1 MSLFRTLDRTSAV
14 SNTAHAR
21 PFLTFLYPNPEKNA
35 SKRRFSKKAVDN
47 APLSD
52 RPSARMDTFFI
63 QALVRAGS
71 CPKHA
76 KHIHTPR
83 AIASPTPKHQ
93 TSRRK
98 STWSKSEKKLDIF
111 PERKGPLKKVKNFAE
126 KELQALVD
134 YYGMEIDTRPEADVP
149 DEGKL
154 VWNVGDDHE
163 PWPLREPADALHIKK
178 LEDLL
183 KDDESPHDEV
193 FDTYKKLQSPGVV
206 YLTTMTIRALLHHLA
221 IVERPTP
228 IAAQRF
234 LSVLDDMK
242 TAHIHI
248 VRSEWTSA
256 IHLTGR
262 AMGTVSDDDLQN
274 TLRIWQDMEH
284 RAGLKGGYVTF
295 NVLFNIAVKAG
306 KYTLAETF
314 MKEMQ
319 ARKLPMHRHYRVAL
333 LYYYGVL
340 QNGDAVRKAYLDLVS
355 AGDIVDTVVMNAVIA
370 SLMRAGEPSAA
381 EHVFERMKR
390 LHAQRS
396 ATARG
401 HVFFNRTWRDR
412 RVLGMKFRDE
422 ARRLKKEG
430 GDEELKQLQDLA
442 PIGPDSR
449 TYGIL
454 IRHHAA
460 VAGNIDRVNDL
471 LQEMK
476 YNSVS
481 LDGTIFIVIFHGFNS
496 FGGVR
501 YSSWTLSRLE
511 KIWTQYLKALNSNN
525 MERTWLSSLAVIAA
539 LRAFGRCA
547 TPERILT
554 AWNEIRDLWHPDERE
569 LEAALAVLRRLVP
582 RRLEGGADEGG
593 RMGFFDGRRLG

>member
-21 PFLTFLYPNPEKNA
+21 PFLTFLYPNPDKHT
-35 SKRRFSKKAVDN
+35 SRRRFSKKAVDN
-47 APLSD
+47 APLPD
-52 RPSARMDTFFI
+52 RSAPMDTFFI
-63 QALVRAGS
+63 QALARAGS

-83 AIASPTPKHQ
+83 GLASPSPKYQ
-93 TSRRK
+93 STRRK
-98 STWSKSEKKLDIF
+98 VTWSKSEKEFTVL
-111 PERKGPLKKVKNFAE
+111 PERKGPLKKVKSFAE

-134 YYGMEIDTRPEADVP
+134 YYGMEIDTRPEAEVP
-149 DEGKL
+149 DEGPL
-154 VWNVGDDHE
+154 VWNVGDTHE
-163 PWPLREPADALHIKK
+163 PWPLRDPADAVHIKK
-178 LEDLL
+178 LTTLL
-183 KDDESPHDEV
+183 KDDESPHEEV
-193 FDTYKKLQSPGVV
+193 FDIYKKLPSPGVV
-206 YLTTMTIRALLHHLA
+206 YLQTHIIRALLHHLA

-228 IAAQRF
+228 AAAQRF

-248 VRSEWTSA
+248 IRSEWTSA

-262 AMGTVSDDDLQN
+262 AMGTVSDDDLQF

-319 ARKLPMHRHYRVAL
+319 ARRLPMHRHYRVAL

-340 QNGDAVRKAYLDLVS
+340 QNGNAVRKAYLDLVS
-355 AGDIVDTVVMNAVIA
+355 AGEIVDTVVMNAVIA

-390 LHAQRS
+390 LNAQRS

-401 HVFFNRTWRDR
+401 HVFFNRNWRDR
-412 RVLGMKFRDE
+412 RLLGLRFRDE
-422 ARRLKKEG
+422 SRRLKKEG
-430 GDEELKQLQDLA
+430 NDEELKQLQDLA
-442 PIGPDSR
+442 PIGPNSR

-460 VAGNIDRVNDL
+460 VAGNIDRVNEL

-476 YNSVS
+476 YNTVP

-501 YSSWTLSRLE
+501 YSSWTASRLE
-511 KIWTQYLKALNSNN
+511 KIWTQYLQALNTDLQ
-525 MERTWLSSLAVIAA
+525 RTWLSSLAVIAA

-547 TPERILT
+547 TPERILK
-554 AWNEIRDLWHPDERE
+554 AWEEIREVWQPNEQD
-569 LEAALAVLRRLVP
+569 LEAALVVLRKLVP
-582 RRLEGGADEGG
+582 SQLGSLNDVPRP
-593 RMGFFDGRRLG
+593 GFFDGRRPS